1 MKAFVSFACSLLCL
15 ASVVSSFRVEVS
27 PEFLRDTIAQEL
39 VALDTMKIQ
48 TITDMKY
55 NKNIDIEYL
64 KVAFVGVSDQAF
76 DVEVKGSTRKGPGQV
91 IAEFT
96 ARVRYEIMPSPTF
109 EFSL

>member
-1 MKAFVSFACSLLCL
+1 MLCL
-15 ASVVSSFRVEVS
+15 FSVVNSFRVEVS
-27 PEFLRDTIAQEL
+27 PEFLRDILAQEL

-76 DVEVKGSTRKGPGQV
+76 EVEVEGSTRKGPGQV

-96 ARVRYEIMPSPTF
+96 ARVRYEIMPSPAF
-109 EFSL
+109 EFSP

>member
-1 MKAFVSFACSLLCL
+1 MLCL

-39 VALDTMKIQ
+39 VAMDTMKIQ

-76 DVEVKGSTRKGPGQV
+76 EVEVEGSTRKGPGQV

-96 ARVRYEIMPSPTF
+96 ARVRYEIMPSPAF
-109 EFSL
+109 EFSP